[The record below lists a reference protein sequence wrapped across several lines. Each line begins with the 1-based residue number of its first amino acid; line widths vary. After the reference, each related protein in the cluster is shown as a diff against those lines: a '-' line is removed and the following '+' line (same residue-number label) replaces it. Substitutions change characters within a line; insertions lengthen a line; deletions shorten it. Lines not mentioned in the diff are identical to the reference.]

1 MPSKQAVDYCADYL
15 TQVVQYVSQ
24 VTLPRQ
30 YGKQFLQN
38 QQISYVITVP
48 AIWSDKA
55 KELTRQVTPS
65 GVQCYLPIFLW
76 FLVVDILFSG
86 VGKSQNYC
94 SGGYSIQLCY
104 FPLSHLPFNILI
116 SCFYC
121 PLNFLFPF
129 HRLSQFGINFRR
141 PFAQEFPAENSC

>member
-15 TQVVQYVSQ
+15 TQVVQYVTQ

-55 KELTRQVTPS
+55 KELTRQVIYPRRPLVFVFSLFCLFAIGSLRIPLPELYNPS
-65 GVQCYLPIFLW
+65 RYFNSPAFVFRLSRPYLR
-76 FLVVDILFSG
+76 
-86 VGKSQNYC
+86 
-94 SGGYSIQLCY
+94 
-104 FPLSHLPFNILI
+104 FPLPSA
-116 SCFYC
+116 
-121 PLNFLFPF
+121 FPF
-129 HRLSQFGINFRR
+129 PFPPFLRFGNNFRLL
-141 PFAQEFPAENSC
+141 FAQGSPAGNSC

>member
-24 VTLPRQ
+24 TTLPRQ

-55 KELTRQVTPS
+55 KELTRQVKISEETLVFMFMFMFS
-65 GVQCYLPIFLW
+65 MFCH
-76 FLVVDILFSG
+76 LVVSG
-86 VGKSQNYC
+86 
-94 SGGYSIQLCY
+94 
-104 FPLSHLPFNILI
+104 F
-116 SCFYC
+116 
-121 PLNFLFPF
+121 
-129 HRLSQFGINFRR
+129 
-141 PFAQEFPAENSC
+141 FAIRY